1 MSVSQKEKPVTKT
14 VSVFVV
20 KIMKKIFNKFTML
33 NKLSISN
40 ILTTFMAF
48 QLKFPQGDVLVKNL
62 NVRKNIVNAIV
73 LDSNALRIVTVVIV
87 IIANQ
92 K

>member
-1 MSVSQKEKPVTKT
+1 VSVSQKEKPVTKT